1 MQAVGAEK
9 ADAQEALFTDADAYQ
24 PELSFLERD
33 DAYREAFFELFPD
46 SAIESGAAGGAD
58 CPSCAQARR
67 DLQTL
72 DRLVD
77 DHREDPIGKDPVA
90 KGRCCW
96 AMASCIPTRS
106 YQEFPDAAVWE
117 EWYAGLGG
125 PERLV
130 RAILLR
136 YAEDSADGDLL
147 DAAFGAGFSRP
158 ETLRYPKHILSV
170 CSYLFARHVDSRR
183 CFRAAVRLAQWVLQ
197 AVPAERF
204 AAQKENGEPDCIVFR
219 AQLCWM
225 LAFLADAP
233 DEEWDRGFAVRAAL
247 GERYDREY
255 IPLASA
261 WERRGSSIY
270 YGKFQCSMFNYSVL
284 AGDWYGKEIDDLH
297 LGPLDWLR
305 AADRGVVSER
315 TLLYAAF
322 RPDALWRFHSGALSD
337 CHVCSNAAGR
347 GARHGRPRLEPRIP
361 EQQTSADGGGADGKE
376 GG

>member
-9 ADAQEALFTDADAYQ
+9 ADAQEVLFTDADAYQ

-33 DAYREAFFELFPD
+33 DAYREAFLELFPD
-46 SAIESGAAGGAD
+46 SAIESGAAGSAD

-67 DLQTL
+67 DLQAL

-77 DHREDPIGKDPVA
+77 DHREDPIGKDPVRPD
-90 KGRCCW
+90 GETLLGYGPLHSHRL
-96 AMASCIPTRS
+96 

-204 AAQKENGEPDCIVFR
+204 AAQKENEEPGCVVFH
-219 AQLCWM
+219 AQLCCPR
-225 LAFLADAP
+225 LGREGVACQAGAP
-233 DEEWDRGFAVRAAL
+233 VDEHGAGAAACLHAAAL
-247 GERYDREY
+247 PG
-255 IPLASA
+255 
-261 WERRGSSIY
+261 
-270 YGKFQCSMFNYSVL
+270 
-284 AGDWYGKEIDDLH
+284 
-297 LGPLDWLR
+297 
-305 AADRGVVSER
+305 
-315 TLLYAAF
+315 
-322 RPDALWRFHSGALSD
+322 
-337 CHVCSNAAGR
+337 
-347 GARHGRPRLEPRIP
+347 
-361 EQQTSADGGGADGKE
+361 
-376 GG
+376 